1 MAEVTVFMPVY
12 NALPYLPEAV
22 ESIRRQSL
30 ADWCLLVV
38 DDGSTDGSSAY
49 LRGLEDPRICVL
61 RQAHQGPATA
71 SNLAIARCV
80 TPLFARMDADDVA
93 EPTRLEEQL
102 AFLRRH
108 PAVGLLGTQIRPLG
122 AVRAGRPSCLP
133 TEHGAIMADLLRGR
147 HALCNPTLMGRTEL
161 LRQVGGYR
169 ADGVLEDWTM
179 FLNMGCHTE
188 LANLDRALLRYR
200 IHAASTNARHTAELR
215 ARVAYAC
222 QQARRQLAG
231 LPPLGYAEFQ
241 AARRTAPAWR
251 RALWAMEAYAMTQ
264 YQRALAESLGPRPL
278 GGQVRLAWAACCS
291 PPLTL
296 QRLAR
301 AGRKRL
307 KLLAGSAPPPP
318 PATDRPPATSRE
330 AWPAK
335 HDLFGVKI
343 SETDYEEAVG
353 AILGAARRREPAV
366 ASCQAVHAVMTAARD
381 PALRHAVNG
390 FDMVAPDGQPVRWA
404 LRLLHGVRLSD
415 RVYGPELMRRLC
427 REAAAARL
435 GIYLYGSSPEVLRR
449 LRQNLVAEHPG
460 LRIAGAES
468 PPFRPLEPAE
478 EEEVLLRI
486 EASGAELVLVGLGA
500 PKQDWFA
507 HRVRDRVRLPLVCVG
522 AAFDFHAGTKPM
534 APAWMQRAGLE
545 WLFRLLCEPRRLARR
560 YLVTNTLFLAKLA
573 GAMARS
579 GGRGRAGRG
588 PGDDRYAPSPS
599 ATRSRR
605 AAT

>member
-1 MAEVTVFMPVY
+1 
-12 NALPYLPEAV
+12 
-22 ESIRRQSL
+22 
-30 ADWCLLVV
+30 
-38 DDGSTDGSSAY
+38 
-49 LRGLEDPRICVL
+49 
-61 RQAHQGPATA
+61 
-71 SNLAIARCV
+71 
-80 TPLFARMDADDVA
+80 MDADDVA

-108 PAVGLLGTQIRPLG
+108 PEVGLLGTQIRPLG
-122 AVRAGRPSCLP
+122 AARAGRPSCLP

-179 FLNMGCHTE
+179 FLNMGRCTE
-188 LANLDRALLRYR
+188 LANLDRPLLRYR
-200 IHAASTNARHTAELR
+200 MHAASTNARHTAELR

-222 QQARRQLAG
+222 QQAQRQLAG
-231 LPPLGYAEFQ
+231 LPPLDYAEFQ
-241 AARRTAPAWR
+241 AARRAAPAWH

-264 YQRALAESLGPRPL
+264 YQRAVAESLGPRPL
-278 GGQVRLAWAACCS
+278 GGRVRLAWAACCA
-291 PPLTL
+291 PPLAL

-301 AGRKRL
+301 VLRKRL
-307 KLLAGSAPPPP
+307 KLPAGSASPPPP
-318 PATDRPPATSRE
+318 VTSHQPPATSHQSLVTSRE

-335 HDLFGVKI
+335 YDLFGVKI
-343 SETDYEEAVG
+343 SATDYEEAVG
-353 AILGAARRREPAV
+353 AILDAARRREPAV

-381 PALRHAVNG
+381 PALRQAVNG

-427 REAAAARL
+427 REAAAAQL

-449 LRQNLVAEHPG
+449 LRRNLVAEDPG
-460 LRIAGAES
+460 LVIAGAES

-478 EEEVLLRI
+478 EEEALRRI
-486 EASGAELVLVGLGA
+486 EASGAGLVLVGLGA

-507 HRVRDRVRLPLVCVG
+507 HRARGRLRLPVVCVG

-545 WLFRLLCEPRRLARR
+545 WLFRLRCEPRRLARR
-560 YLVTNTLFLAKLA
+560 YLVTNTIFLARLA
-573 GAMARS
+573 
-579 GGRGRAGRG
+579 RAIVRG
-588 PGDDRYAPSPS
+588 P
-599 ATRSRR
+599 TRRGLDEIP
-605 AAT
+605 